1 MKEELTPVKIY
12 KNFQNGD
19 LNKEDAADLLTSI
32 INGSE
37 DAKVRR
43 ESIELLEKIDYKDAT
58 IFKIL
63 ENHLVSDENASVRAS
78 AAKIIILNFL
88 DEGSKPIEWSSKHE
102 KSPLVIKTI
111 IDTLENQ
118 KKINQ
123 EAVRE
128 SLTNFL
134 AQLAVDLGVVHEE
147 ARFFLDLEAI
157 FSFRK
162 ANYEIRP
169 QDYKN
174 FERLQNNI
182 NSEPWLI
189 INNKHVETLNLNFFN
204 WYFIKENVEIFD
216 SFANMNYLDLYLN
229 TIRKY
234 TKLNVNSINVP
245 ESIGTLSLLKN
256 LGLSRNHLQII
267 PKSIKNLNSLKRLD
281 LSHNQFPEIPQ
292 ILKSLTSLE
301 YLNMKY
307 NNFRS
312 IPQSMK
318 NFINSLT
325 KFEL

>member
-37 DAKVRR
+37 DAKVRK
-43 ESIELLEKIDYKDAT
+43 ESIEFLEKINYKDDN

-63 ENHLVSDENASVRAS
+63 ENHLLSDEDAGVRAS

-88 DEGSKPIEWSSKHE
+88 DEGSEPIEWSSKHE
-102 KSPLVIKTI
+102 KSPLVIKAI
-111 IDTLENQ
+111 IDTLEN
-118 KKINQ
+118 KKNNQQ
-123 EAVRE
+123 EAIRE
-128 SLTNFL
+128 CLTSFL
-134 AQLAVDLGVVHEE
+134 AQFAVDLGVVHEE

-157 FSFRK
+157 FSFGN
-162 ANYEIRP
+162 ANYEIKP

-189 INNKHVETLNLNFFN
+189 INNKHVETLNLNLFS
-204 WYFIKENVEIFD
+204 WYFIKANVEIFD
-216 SFANMNYLDLYLN
+216 SFVKINYLDLYLN

-234 TKLNVNSINVP
+234 TKLNFNSTIIP
-245 ESIGTLSLLKN
+245 ESIGTLSFLKN
-256 LGLSRNHLQII
+256 LGLSRNHLQTI
-267 PKSIKNLNSLKRLD
+267 PKSIKNLSSLKNLD

-292 ILKSLTSLE
+292 ILKSLSSLE

-307 NNFRS
+307 NNFRN

-318 NFINSLT
+318 NFVNSLT